1 MYNEN
6 GKLEEWW
13 TKETSEGFDERQ
25 KCISKQYSK
34 YTIDDGKGGKAYVNV
49 CPNSDYHRIIND
61 LAFHRVNCKSC
72 LTPFPVTLFNLRFA
86 KQDLHGEYRG

>member
-13 TKETSEGFDERQ
+13 TEETSEGFNKRQ

-34 YTIDDGKGGKAYVNV
+34 YTIDDGKGGKVHVNV
-49 CPNSDYHRIIND
+49 CPHP
-61 LAFHRVNCKSC
+61 L
-72 LTPFPVTLFNLRFA
+72 LTS
-86 KQDLHGEYRG
+86 G